1 MDNRF
6 ENALEE
12 LQKIPVSEESEVSA
26 AVTAAHVELT
36 EGRVDIARRQKR
48 IKIADRSEY
57 GWTTVELY
65 EHDELVSDSADE
77 KKLEKAEKEA
87 ENVLQS
93 ASLTR

>member
-12 LQKIPVSEESEVSA
+12 LQKIPVSEESEIST
-26 AVTAAHVELT
+26 AVTAARVELT
-36 EGRVDIARRQKR
+36 EGRVDIACRQKR

-77 KKLEKAEKEA
+77 KKLEKAEKE
-87 ENVLQS
+87 EKNVLQS
-93 ASLTR
+93 ASVTR